1 MKTLFVALSS
11 SYIHTLL
18 APRYLAENS
27 PIPVEILETNVN
39 INIEETIKKII
50 DKNPDI
56 VAFSCY
62 IFNFQIIKKLCISLK
77 KIKPEITIILGGY
90 EVETNPE
97 NFLDIADYIIIG
109 EGDFSF
115 GELLQKIENKEKDIP
130 KIVYS
135 EPICDLDTI
144 KSPLTDEYLELC
156 KINEIIDFESSRGCP
171 FKCSYCMSSNSKG
184 VRFFSLNRVFS
195 ELLKIKHFSPPLVKF
210 VDRTFNTNLDKSLKI
225 FEFIYDNFKDE
236 NTRFHF
242 EMSPDLFN
250 DIIFKFLEKIPEGL
264 FQFEIGIQSY
274 NTDVLNNIN
283 RHTNL
288 DVVDNNLRR
297 LIDLKNIPIHVDLI
311 AGLPDENIN
320 SFISGFNHLI
330 AFKPNCLQ
338 LGFLKILPGSPISKN
353 CKGYVFDPNPPY
365 EIKSSPALS
374 TDDVLLLK
382 NVEYMLNVYYNS
394 GRFTKSISY
403 LFDIY
408 KSPFDL
414 FLDIY
419 NFFIEKQIEKQKFE
433 PYQQCDLLYE
443 FATRFLDE
451 KQLKTLEKHIYFDY
465 ISSGNIRRWHRWMKK
480 SFE

>member
-18 APRYLAENS
+18 APRYLVENS
-27 PIPVEILETNVN
+27 DIPIEILETNVN
-39 INIEETIKKII
+39 IKIDETIKKII

-62 IFNFQIIKKLCISLK
+62 IFNFEIIKKICILLK
-77 KIKPEITIILGGY
+77 KLKPGIIIILGGY
-90 EVETNPE
+90 EVETSPE
-97 NFLDIADYIIIG
+97 NFLNIANYIIIG

-115 GELLQKIENKEKDIP
+115 GKLLQKIENQENNIP
-130 KIVYS
+130 NIIYS

-144 KSPLTDEYLELC
+144 KSPLTDEYLEFC
-156 KINEIIDFESSRGCP
+156 KINKIIYFESSRGCP

-184 VRFFSLNRVFS
+184 VRFFSLDRVFS
-195 ELLKIKHFSPPLVKF
+195 ELLKIKRFSPPLVKF
-210 VDRTFNTNLDKSLKI
+210 VDRTFNANLDRTLKI

-236 NTRFHF
+236 KTRFHF

-250 DIIFKFLEKIPEGL
+250 EKIFNFLERIPEGL

-274 NTDVLNNIN
+274 NTTVLDNIN
-283 RHTNL
+283 RHTDL
-288 DVVDNNLRR
+288 EIVDNNLRR
-297 LIDLKNIPIHVDLI
+297 LISLKNIPIHVDLI
-311 AGLPDENIN
+311 AGLPDEDIK
-320 SFISGFNHLI
+320 SFIIGFNRLI

-338 LGFLKILPGSPISKN
+338 LGFLKILPGSPISKT
-353 CKGYVFDPNPPY
+353 CEGYEFDPNPPY
-365 EIKSSPALS
+365 EIKSSTVLS
-374 TDDVLLLK
+374 KEDVLLLK

-394 GRFTKSISY
+394 GRFVNSINF
-403 LFDIY
+403 LLDLY
-408 KSPFDL
+408 KSSFEL

-419 NFFIEKQIEKQKFE
+419 SFFVEKQIEKQKFE

-443 FATRFLDE
+443 FASKFLDVN
-451 KQLKTLEKHIYFDY
+451 QLKTLEKYIYFDY